1 MAIKRE
7 EAFVLK
13 RIPLRETS
21 LLVTLF
27 TRGSGKI
34 RALAKGIRREKN
46 PLTVRFEPF
55 TRLSVVY
62 YEKLKSDTHLI
73 SETAILDSNA
83 PLRAR
88 LDLFG
93 YSSYLTE
100 LVDTLLGVH
109 DPHPEVFEL
118 LRESFRLLKTAPA
131 FQVAR
136 VFEIKLLQ
144 EIGLLPILDHCV
156 RCGEREFQTAF
167 LSAKQGGILCSAC
180 DRKESGTIR
189 ISQGA
194 VQSLRFFIRNDT
206 EHAAKLN
213 LSKQAARELEQ
224 INSKFIHF
232 RLERPLSTKQFLSE
246 LISLQNPRVGQV

>member
-21 LLVTLF
+21 LFVTLF

-34 RALAKGIRREKN
+34 QGLAKGIRREKN

-83 PLRAR
+83 HLRGR

-100 LVDTLLGVH
+100 LIDTLLGVH
-109 DPHPEVFEL
+109 DPHPEAFEL
-118 LRESFRLLKTAPA
+118 LHESFRLLKTAHA

-136 VFEIKLLQ
+136 VFEIKLL
-144 EIGLLPILDHCV
+144 ESIGLLPILDHCV
-156 RCGEREFQTAF
+156 LCGESHFEGAF
-167 LSAKQGGILCSAC
+167 FSPKQGGILCPNC

-189 ISQGA
+189 ISKGA
-194 VQSLRFFIRNDT
+194 VQSLLFFLRNDVERST
-206 EHAAKLN
+206 RLRLN
-213 LSKQAARELEQ
+213 VQVARELEQ
-224 INSKFIHF
+224 INSRFIQF
-232 RLERPLSTKQFLSE
+232 RLERPLATKRFLAE
-246 LISLQNPRVGQV
+246 LVSPKK